1 MVMPVKMSKRSC
13 LGYADE
19 SQLGVKIGTR
29 IGLEVWADITPH
41 VIEVTVVDRQ
51 KIRSN
56 GGNPAIAMILSLT
69 KCNNAWHVDI
79 VRTDSRYKG
88 RSLAVR
94 VYVLIMKKLSIQLQ
108 AGGIQSVGGR
118 YIWNKLA
125 LHKDILVYARKQR
138 GSIKL
143 SLPKSG
149 KSQLHSIEIDLY
161 GLDNAG
167 TDAEIYAIAI

>member
-1 MVMPVKMSKRSC
+1 MPVEMTKRNS

-19 SQLGVKIGTR
+19 SQLGEKIGTR
-29 IGLEVWADITPH
+29 IGLEVWADKSPH

-51 KIRSN
+51 KTRNNNTS
-56 GGNPAIAMILSLT
+56 PKIAMVLTLT

-108 AGGIQSVGGR
+108 AGGLQSVGGR
-118 YIWNKLA
+118 YLWNKLA
-125 LHKDILVYARKQR
+125 SHKDILVFARKQR

-149 KSQLHSIEIDLY
+149 KRQLHSIEIDLY
-161 GLDNAG
+161 GLDNSG

>member
-1 MVMPVKMSKRSC
+1 MVMPVEMTKRNC

-19 SQLGVKIGTR
+19 SQLGEKIGTR

-41 VIEVTVVDRQ
+41 IIEVTVVDRQ
-51 KIRSN
+51 NTKDNNTR
-56 GGNPAIAMILSLT
+56 PKLAMILSLT

-108 AGGIQSVGGR
+108 AGGIQSSGGR
-118 YIWNKLA
+118 YLWNKLA
-125 LHKDILVYARKQR
+125 SHKDILVFARKQR

-149 KSQLHSIEIDLY
+149 KRQLHSIEIDLY
-161 GLDNAG
+161 GLDNSG

>member
-1 MVMPVKMSKRSC
+1 MVMPVEMSKRNC

-19 SQLGVKIGTR
+19 SQLGEKIGTR
-29 IGLEVWADITPH
+29 IGLEVWADKSPH

-51 KIRSN
+51 KTRNNNTS
-56 GGNPAIAMILSLT
+56 PKIAMVLTLT

-79 VRTDSRYKG
+79 VRTDSRYTG

-108 AGGIQSVGGR
+108 AGGLQSVGGR
-118 YIWNKLA
+118 YLWNKLA
-125 LHKDILVYARKQR
+125 SHKDILVYARKQR

-143 SLPKSG
+143 SLPKAG
-149 KSQLHSIEIDLY
+149 KRQLHSIEIDLY
-161 GLDNAG
+161 GLDNEG

>member
-1 MVMPVKMSKRSC
+1 MPVEMTKRNC

-19 SQLGVKIGTR
+19 SQLGEKIGTR

-41 VIEVTVVDRQ
+41 IIEVTVVDRQ
-51 KIRSN
+51 KTKDNNTS
-56 GGNPAIAMILSLT
+56 PKLAMILSLT
-69 KCNNAWHVDI
+69 KFNNAWHVDI

-108 AGGIQSVGGR
+108 AGGIQSSGGR
-118 YIWNKLA
+118 YLWNKLA
-125 LHKDILVYARKQR
+125 SHKDILVYARKQR

-149 KSQLHSIEIDLY
+149 KRQLHSIEIDLY
-161 GLDNAG
+161 GLDNSG